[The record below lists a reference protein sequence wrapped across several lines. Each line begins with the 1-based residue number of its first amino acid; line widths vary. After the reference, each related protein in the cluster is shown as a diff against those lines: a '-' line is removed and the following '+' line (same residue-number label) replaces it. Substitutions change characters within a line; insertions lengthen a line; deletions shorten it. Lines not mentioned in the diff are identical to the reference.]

1 MEKSIQHF
9 ISINIMLSFILLI
22 RKLVIIVHGSVY
34 MLNDR
39 KLICR
44 YSDNLFKNN
53 NMNFLCI
60 SKNIL
65 INILFTYSKL
75 KYKMGAK
82 NTHPPIYVW

>member
-1 MEKSIQHF
+1 
-9 ISINIMLSFILLI
+9 
-22 RKLVIIVHGSVY
+22 

-44 YSDNLFKNN
+44 NSDNLFKNN

-60 SKNIL
+60 LKNI

-82 NTHPPIYVW
+82 ITHPPIYVW